1 MHARLAIA
9 AALLLAAAAVAQD
22 PAAGAAATDAGAQ
35 AAASAGADQAA
46 AAAAAEGGTLREWGS
61 RLVEYGPL
69 AIFAAF
75 VVSGIGLHL
84 SEDFILV
91 PAGIFAYEQY
101 VATGSWGWFIE
112 ASLAAWLGIVVGD
125 AGWIWICRHF
135 GGKLL
140 GWRAFRKLIGP
151 RTLLEVK
158 YEMDRRGAWA
168 LLVARFIPG
177 ARTPMVTM
185 SGVMQ
190 LSWWKILAVEAAG
203 VLVTAPLQMGIGVG
217 VAKIGS
223 QFESAA
229 HRWILYVGA
238 TLAVVALMGVAHVMI
253 SRRRGKH
260 RPPRAPVAWLSGF
273 AQRAIERVRRA
284 GPLNGRG

>member
-1 MHARLAIA
+1 MNARLAIA

-22 PAAGAAATDAGAQ
+22 PAAGAAAADAGAQ
-35 AAASAGADQAA
+35 AAAAA
-46 AAAAAEGGTLREWGS
+46 PEGGTLREWGT
-61 RLVEYGPL
+61 RLVEYGPV

-75 VVSGIGLHL
+75 VISGIGLHL

-91 PAGIFAYEQY
+91 PAGIFAYEQC
-101 VATGSWGWFIE
+101 VATGSWDWFIQ
-112 ASLAAWLGIVVGD
+112 ASFAAWLGIVVGD

-168 LLVARFIPG
+168 LLIARFIPG

-185 SGVMQ
+185 SGIMQ
-190 LSWWKILAVEAAG
+190 LGWWKILAVEAAG

-223 QFESAA
+223 QVESAA
-229 HRWILYVGA
+229 HRWILYIGA

-253 SRRRGKH
+253 SRRRSSH
-260 RPPRAPVAWLSGF
+260 RPPRAPVAWLAGF
-273 AQRAIERVRRA
+273 AKRSVVAVPDPGSMITRRS
-284 GPLNGRG
+284 

>member
-1 MHARLAIA
+1 MRAAIVTVALAT
-9 AALLLAAAAVAQD
+9 LAVAAQD
-22 PAAGAAATDAGAQ
+22 PAVADAAT
-35 AAASAGADQAA
+35 QAA
-46 AAAAAEGGTLREWGS
+46 AAAPEPGTLREWGS
-61 RLVEYGPL
+61 KLVEYGPI
-69 AIFAAF
+69 AIFVAF
-75 VVSGIGLHL
+75 VISGIGLHL

-101 VATGSWGWFIE
+101 VQTGSWSWFVQ
-112 ASLAAWLGIVVGD
+112 ASFAAWLGIVMGD
-125 AGWIWICRHF
+125 AGWIWLCRHF

-140 GWRAFRKLIGP
+140 GWRTFRKLIGP

-168 LLVARFIPG
+168 LLIARFIPG

-229 HRWILYVGA
+229 HRWILYIGA
-238 TLAVVALMGVAHVMI
+238 TLAVVGLMAVAHIAI
-253 SRRRGKH
+253 SRRRSSH
-260 RPPRAPVAWLSGF
+260 RPPRAPVQWLTGF
-273 AQRAIERVRRA
+273 AKRTIVTVQRVVIKADGSV
-284 GPLNGRG
+284 GG

>member
-1 MHARLAIA
+1 
-9 AALLLAAAAVAQD
+9 LLLRAAIVTALAATAAMAAQD
-22 PAAGAAATDAGAQ
+22 PAVQQAAAGAADAAAQ
-35 AAASAGADQAA
+35 AAP
-46 AAAAAEGGTLREWGS
+46 AEPGFMREWGT
-61 RLVEYGPL
+61 RLVEYGPA
-69 AIFAAF
+69 AIFVAF

-101 VATGSWGWFIE
+101 VATGSWSWFVQ
-112 ASLAAWLGIVVGD
+112 ASVAAWLGIIAGD

-140 GWRAFRKLIGP
+140 GWKRFRRLIGP
-151 RTLLEVK
+151 RTLLEFK
-158 YEMDRRGAWA
+158 YEIDRRGAVA
-168 LLVARFIPG
+168 LLIARFIPG

-185 SGVMQ
+185 SGLMQ

-203 VLVTAPLQMGIGVG
+203 VLVTAPLQIGIGVG

-229 HRWILYVGA
+229 HRWILYIGA
-238 TLAVVALMGVAHVMI
+238 TLAVVALMGAVHVLI
-253 SRRRGKH
+253 ARRRSAK
-260 RPPRAPVAWLSGF
+260 RPPRAPMKWLAGF
-273 AQRAIERVRRA
+273 AKKIARPRPSATDR
-284 GPLNGRG
+284 